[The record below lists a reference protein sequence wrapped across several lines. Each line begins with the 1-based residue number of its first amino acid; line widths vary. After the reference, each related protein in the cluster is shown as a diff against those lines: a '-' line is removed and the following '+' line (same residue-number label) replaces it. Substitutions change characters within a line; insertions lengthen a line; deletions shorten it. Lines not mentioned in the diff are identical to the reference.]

1 MGQSSDQIRQEIE
14 QHRSDAAQKIDDLE
28 MRVQDTATQARDQA
42 KGMVEDTIQTA
53 KESFDFRKQ
62 VEERPLVALGVAFVG
77 GLMLGGITGGSSN
90 GGGSGPQ
97 ASAAYGGS
105 HQRHGAGGTLRQ
117 AAQRS
122 GLEDTISN
130 AAAALLG
137 SVTEQF
143 KSTLD
148 RNFPGFSEKMDTAQ
162 NTQGGVAD
170 KAKATQREAGTITT
184 SSGMSSS

>member
-77 GLMLGGITGGSSN
+77 GLMLGAVTGG
-90 GGGSGPQ
+90 GGGGQQ
-97 ASAAYGGS
+97 ASSAYGGS
-105 HQRHGAGGTLRQ
+105 QQGQGASSTLRQ

-148 RNFPGFSEKMDTAQ
+148 QNFPGFSSKMDTAQ

-170 KAKATQREAGTITT
+170 KAKATQREAGTTTTT
-184 SSGMSSS
+184 STVGAR